1 MKLLMKLH
9 DLNGTDIIL
18 EENAIFI
25 PNFFPF
31 VFSYN
36 VEYNLTN
43 NILCLSI
50 ILGCPDFEF
59 LILLKPNSN
68 IPKKFLFPFMKSL

>member
-18 EENAIFI
+18 EENTIFI

-43 NILCLSI
+43 NILCFSI

-68 IPKKFLFPFMKSL
+68 IPKNVLFPLMKSL

>member
-9 DLNGTDIIL
+9 GLNGTDIIL

-25 PNFFPF
+25 PNFFSF

-43 NILCLSI
+43 NILCLTI

-68 IPKKFLFPFMKSL
+68 LPKNVLFSLMKSL